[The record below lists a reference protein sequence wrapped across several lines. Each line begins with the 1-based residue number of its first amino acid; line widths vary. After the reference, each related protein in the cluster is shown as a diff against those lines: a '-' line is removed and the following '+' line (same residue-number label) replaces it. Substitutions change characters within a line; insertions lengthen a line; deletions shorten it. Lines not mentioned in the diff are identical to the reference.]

1 MKNLGTLI
9 LGIILG
15 ALLMYFY
22 FNMSNKGDGTTA
34 IIKPKGVITPTEAKV
49 LDTTFN
55 LRHKL
60 ISDSIVIRPDNRSS
74 WWSLDDITNYLEY
87 SKHKADSLGYAMS
100 GVRVYLGAYPEENG
114 QVGYTTMFMVPTG
127 SETQVNEGFKF
138 EAINNEDLT
147 GIGPLNMGTGG
158 NPPNSNYPQ

>member
-1 MKNLGTLI
+1 
-9 LGIILG
+9 
-15 ALLMYFY
+15 
-22 FNMSNKGDGTTA
+22 MSNKGDGTTA

-87 SKHKADSLGYAMS
+87 AKHKADSLGYAMS

-114 QVGYTTMFMVPTG
+114 QVGYTTMFMVPTEFRNAG
-127 SETQVNEGFKF
+127 KRKV
-138 EAINNEDLT
+138 
-147 GIGPLNMGTGG
+147 LNL
-158 NPPNSNYPQ
+158 QL